1 MIFCL
6 TRHFHCT
13 GYMKGGIESLP
24 GNLRDADKSSDKLG
38 YIVVVD
44 DMLMGRQFRAEIFRF
59 LELIPITQPELDALE
74 SGEIDVETLYEKIGI
89 GIRGYDRPS
98 VI

>member
-1 MIFCL
+1 M
-6 TRHFHCT
+6 
-13 GYMKGGIESLP
+13 
-24 GNLRDADKSSDKLG
+24 
-38 YIVVVD
+38 VVD
-44 DMLMGRQFRAEIFRF
+44 DILMGRQFRAEIFRF
-59 LELIPITQPELDALE
+59 LELIPITRPELEALE